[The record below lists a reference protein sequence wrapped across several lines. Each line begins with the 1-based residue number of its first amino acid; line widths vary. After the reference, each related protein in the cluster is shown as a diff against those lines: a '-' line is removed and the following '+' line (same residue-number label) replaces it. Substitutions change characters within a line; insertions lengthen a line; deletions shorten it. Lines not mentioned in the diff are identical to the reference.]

1 MGRSKGRDIPPP
13 PPGAG
18 TGLPPRPREEGQP
31 PCHLLLPF
39 PVRGRDGTRGCGRAR
54 AHGEP
59 TDLRRCGA
67 SAPPCW
73 LLLTAEPGP
82 GPPRSAPKRP
92 LCPANRRAALWS
104 PPAPAPPPLRP
115 RGGSAHAPA
124 RRVTSRVPGAAE
136 DCGGCS
142 SGGGGKRKA
151 AAIWA
156 GGGPPPPSLMAG
168 SALWGSVPLRS
179 APQRGENAGVRPLC
193 PGRLEAAGPG
203 RASPTEVGAW
213 RVGRLGLLGC
223 SVGDLLTPVTGVR
236 SSKSLRISLAV
247 GEK

>member
-142 SGGGGKRKA
+142 SGGGGRGRRRPFGRGA
-151 AAIWA
+151 ARHRPPLWRGRRCGARFLCGQRLSA
-156 GGGPPPPSLMAG
+156 GRTR
-168 SALWGSVPLRS
+168 GSVPSALAGWRLQARGVPLPLRW
-179 APQRGENAGVRPLC
+179 
-193 PGRLEAAGPG
+193 GPG
-203 RASPTEVGAW
+203 GSADWGFWAVQWVTYSP
-213 RVGRLGLLGC
+213 R
-223 SVGDLLTPVTGVR
+223 
-236 SSKSLRISLAV
+236 
-247 GEK
+247 

>member
-124 RRVTSRVPGAAE
+124 RLPQPGALG
-136 DCGGCS
+136 DS
-142 SGGGGKRKA
+142 PRGGG
-151 AAIWA
+151 
-156 GGGPPPPSLMAG
+156 
-168 SALWGSVPLRS
+168 
-179 APQRGENAGVRPLC
+179 
-193 PGRLEAAGPG
+193 
-203 RASPTEVGAW
+203 
-213 RVGRLGLLGC
+213 
-223 SVGDLLTPVTGVR
+223 
-236 SSKSLRISLAV
+236 
-247 GEK
+247 